1 MAKFTKEEIAKKKQY
16 SKDLF
21 IKGFLL
27 ETISDITGVALST
40 LKKWSKDE
48 NFEGAKKDSMI
59 SLKEIRNIVSESFIS
74 MAKGDKPA
82 IKPDEAAKYA
92 AAFEKLSDK
101 KKTLSY
107 MFEAYDILTEAILKD
122 IQAEPSKI
130 DKKEKLVFLQRV
142 RNYTDRVLT
151 NQTNEILNDD

>member
-16 SKDLF
+16 AKDLF

-27 ETISDITGVALST
+27 ETISDITGIALST
-40 LKKWSKDE
+40 LKKWAKDE
-48 NFEGAKKDSMI
+48 DFDTAKQNSMLALRYIKSTI
-59 SLKEIRNIVSESFIS
+59 SDSFIAMS
-74 MAKGDKPA
+74 KGEKPK
-82 IKPDEAAKYA
+82 IKPDEAAKFA

-101 KKTLSY
+101 KKTLTY

-122 IQAEPSKI
+122 IQAEPSK
-130 DKKEKLVFLQRV
+130 KEKEETLIFLQRV

-151 NQTNEILNDD
+151 NQTNDILNNE